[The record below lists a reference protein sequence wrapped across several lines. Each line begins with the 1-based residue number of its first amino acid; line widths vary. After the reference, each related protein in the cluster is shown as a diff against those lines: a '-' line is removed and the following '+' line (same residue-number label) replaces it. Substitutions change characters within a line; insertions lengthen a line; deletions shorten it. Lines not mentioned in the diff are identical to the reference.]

1 MLINNDSYFKVLN
14 DVKARIC
21 DAQYKA
27 VLGVNREQI
36 LLYWSIGKV
45 ISTNVQY
52 GNNFI
57 SNLARDIKADFPKA
71 KGYSARNLRYMR
83 KFAELVADERIL
95 QTVSANLSW
104 SHNTHLFDKTNS
116 LGEYLWY
123 AMQTIENGWSLS
135 SLEYHTDTKV
145 FERQAI
151 SDKTANY
158 VEKLPMPQSELVL
171 ETLKD
176 PFVFDFVEQR
186 EHIMEKEIEDELVAN
201 IAKTIMELGT
211 GFAFVD
217 NQYIVNVS
225 SVDYEIDLLFYN
237 LRLRCYVAIELKRG
251 KFLPEYAGKMNFYL
265 SALDKQVKHELD
277 NPSIGIILCK
287 TKDKLT
293 AEYALQDINKPIGIA
308 EYKLSDFLP
317 EELAHT
323 LPSAEDIEKRIKAK
337 YHIEED

>member
-1 MLINNDSYFKVLN
+1 MRGGNNARKGRKSVLINNDSHFKVLN

-83 KFAELVADERIL
+83 KFAELVTDERIL

-123 AMQTIENGWSLS
+123 ATQTIENGWSLS

-151 SDKTANY
+151 PDKTANY
-158 VEKLPMPQSELVL
+158 LEKLPTPQSELVL

-176 PFVFDFVEQR
+176 PFVFDFVEQCER
-186 EHIMEKEIEDELVAN
+186 IMEKEIEDELVAN
-201 IAKTIMELGT
+201 IAKTILELGT

-217 NQYIVNVS
+217 NQYIVN
-225 SVDYEIDLLFYN
+225 
-237 LRLRCYVAIELKRG
+237 
-251 KFLPEYAGKMNFYL
+251 
-265 SALDKQVKHELD
+265 
-277 NPSIGIILCK
+277 
-287 TKDKLT
+287 
-293 AEYALQDINKPIGIA
+293 
-308 EYKLSDFLP
+308 
-317 EELAHT
+317 
-323 LPSAEDIEKRIKAK
+323 
-337 YHIEED
+337 